1 MKSIYSSSAVPLLL
15 KAQDIVKKSNS
26 CTMMDKR
33 VAIMGYSEGGYAT
46 VVISDAIDT
55 LDDGYEQTYLGV
67 GGAPIKV
74 SSEQLFMVVEGE
86 EG

>member
-26 CTMMDKR
+26 CTEMDKR
-33 VAIMGYSEGGYAT
+33 VAIMGYSEGGYAA

-55 LDDGYEQTYLGV
+55 LNDGYEQTYLGV
-67 GGAPIKV
+67 GGAPIKI
-74 SSEQLFMVVEGE
+74 STEQLYMLVEGA